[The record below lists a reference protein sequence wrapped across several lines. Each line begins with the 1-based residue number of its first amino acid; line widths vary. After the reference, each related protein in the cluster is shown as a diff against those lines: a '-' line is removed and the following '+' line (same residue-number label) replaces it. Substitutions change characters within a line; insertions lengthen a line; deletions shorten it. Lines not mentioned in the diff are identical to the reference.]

1 MNGQTECCSVFG
13 VQKVGMRK
21 EMFAV
26 KDCNWIC
33 VKVELENERS
43 DGMPRIKAMAFE
55 NMVKY

>member
-1 MNGQTECCSVFG
+1 
-13 VQKVGMRK
+13 
-21 EMFAV
+21 MFAV